1 MEAPNWKIRCLQLA
15 ECADAWR
22 IVPRILLLAY
32 CAFVYHTTDLLLTWY
47 MTLPSAERTLESG
60 GFAAGLFTALTGF
73 GTVFVNAYL
82 KSGRQW
88 NGKIE

>member
-1 MEAPNWKIRCLQLA
+1 MAPKWKIRCLQLA

-22 IVPRILLLAY
+22 MVPRILLLAY
-32 CAFVYHTTDLLLTWY
+32 CVFVYQTTDLLLQWY
-47 MTLPSAERTLESG
+47 MNLPAAERTLESG

-82 KSGRQW
+82 KSGRHW
-88 NGKIE
+88 NGKIED